1 MNRRSTRTQAE
12 PDCSNG
18 GDRFSLVS
26 KKYLSSLPAFIRR
39 SCELSCLDLYLQCEA
54 WSFCAPKLPLSRMY
68 NGWNVAMRSSEGR
81 KWHLRQLFVG
91 CMALTIAAIVCSSI
105 FALMSTLLVF
115 ILPDVVALI
124 FAISMSLVGGIIAFR
139 RMWKYL
145 KRELIGI

>member
-1 MNRRSTRTQAE
+1 
-12 PDCSNG
+12 
-18 GDRFSLVS
+18 
-26 KKYLSSLPAFIRR
+26 
-39 SCELSCLDLYLQCEA
+39 
-54 WSFCAPKLPLSRMY
+54 
-68 NGWNVAMRSSEGR
+68 
-81 KWHLRQLFVG
+81 
-91 CMALTIAAIVCSSI
+91 MALTIAAIVCSSI